1 LRNLNCSWREPGE
14 SSALNEA
21 IEQFNEER
29 HHQFHPQKLHKTLK
43 HFGLQ
48 SSLRIGSTLRVSKT
62 GLVSKSYICPKDF
75 DEVLDIIFLGANEV
89 RDSNRL
95 LLPRYAMQEFMNSWT
110 ETKMTQLRFSE
121 EDVAKVICK

>member
-1 LRNLNCSWREPGE
+1 
-14 SSALNEA
+14 
-21 IEQFNEER
+21 
-29 HHQFHPQKLHKTLK
+29 
-43 HFGLQ
+43 
-48 SSLRIGSTLRVSKT
+48 
-62 GLVSKSYICPKDF
+62 
-75 DEVLDIIFLGANEV
+75 VLDIIFLGANEV